1 LLTSRFDIAAI
12 DWPGF
17 DAWGRLKRERRSGDA
32 EQAGGAG
39 MIGDAFDRVLKAAA
53 GGDEHAFAELWR
65 DLQPGLLRYLRVMA
79 PAVAEDLASETWL
92 DVIRGLTR
100 FEGSELGFRAW
111 VFTVAR
117 HRVTDWR
124 RRMARQPAIPIPADL
139 LPQQAAPDDPAGAA
153 MESISTA
160 AALAL
165 IAELPP
171 DQAEVVALRS
181 VAGLDV
187 ARVAEIV
194 GKQPGAVRVLAHRGL
209 RRLAQR
215 FGTEQRLRGGVT
227 Q

>member
-1 LLTSRFDIAAI
+1 
-12 DWPGF
+12 
-17 DAWGRLKRERRSGDA
+17 
-32 EQAGGAG
+32 
-39 MIGDAFDRVLKAAA
+39 MIGDAFDEVLKAAA
-53 GGDEHAFAELWR
+53 SGDEQSFEILWR
-65 DLQPGLLRYLRVMA
+65 DLQPGLLRFLKVMT
-79 PAVAEDLASETWL
+79 PALAEDLASETWL
-92 DVIRGLTR
+92 DVIRGLPR
-100 FEGSELGFRAW
+100 FEGTELGFRAW

-124 RRMARQPAIPIPADL
+124 RRMARQPVIPIPSDL
-139 LPQQAAPDDPAGAA
+139 LPQQAAPDDPASAA
-153 MESISTA
+153 MESISTE

-165 IAELPP
+165 IAQLPP

-209 RRLAQR
+209 RRLAER
-215 FGTEQRLRGGVT
+215 FGTERRLRGGVT

>member
-1 LLTSRFDIAAI
+1 
-12 DWPGF
+12 
-17 DAWGRLKRERRSGDA
+17 
-32 EQAGGAG
+32 
-39 MIGDAFDRVLKAAA
+39 MIGDAFDQVLKAAA
-53 GGDEHAFAELWR
+53 GGNEHAFAALWR
-65 DLQPGLLRYLRVMA
+65 DLQPGLLRYLKVMT
-79 PAVAEDLASETWL
+79 PGMAEDLASETWV
-92 DVIRGLTR
+92 DVIRGLPR
-100 FEGSELGFRAW
+100 FEGTELGFRAW

-124 RRMARQPAIPIPADL
+124 RRMARQPSIPIPSDL
-139 LPQQAAPDDPAGAA
+139 LPQQAAPDDPADAA
-153 MESISTA
+153 VEAISTA

-209 RRLAQR
+209 RRLAER
-215 FGTEQRLRGGVT
+215 LGAEQRLRGGVT
-227 Q
+227 R